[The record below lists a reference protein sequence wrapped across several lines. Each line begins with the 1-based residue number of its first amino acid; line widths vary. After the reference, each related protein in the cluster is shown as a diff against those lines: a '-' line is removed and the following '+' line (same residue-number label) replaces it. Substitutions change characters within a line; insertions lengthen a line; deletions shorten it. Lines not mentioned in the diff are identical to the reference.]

1 MKRDS
6 RNIDRRKLVL
16 YLLDEISQ
24 AGRLEV
30 EAWLAYS
37 QENHDE
43 YKVLKKT
50 WLETG
55 KLELFPREID
65 VDNVWDQFSKRLD
78 DRIIEEPTA
87 RNPQPATRNAQ
98 RATRL
103 LRFFYAAAA
112 VTFLAWVSITMIRFI
127 QEGSFKSANIIA
139 SQENVLQDTLP
150 DGSAILLNEN
160 STLKF
165 AKKFNSDERKVE
177 LTGEA
182 FFEVDPD
189 STKPFIVD
197 TDMGQI
203 RVLGT
208 SFQVKGFPESDLEVF
223 VEEGRVE
230 LSGVNHDG
238 EGTFLI
244 LNPGERGI
252 IKYSGGELVLGGN
265 LQPDDLFWVN
275 RKLIFEE
282 TKLSL
287 VFELLRIHYS
297 SKIEIQN
304 ENILDCLL
312 SATFN
317 DETVDQILAV
327 IAISFDLK
335 VEKVEGKFII
345 KGKGCENE

>member
-1 MKRDS
+1 MKKDARD
-6 RNIDRRKLVL
+6 IDQRKLVL

-30 EAWLAYS
+30 EDWMAYS
-37 QENHDE
+37 QENLNE
-43 YKVLKKT
+43 YEVLKKA

-55 KLELFPREID
+55 KLEVFPREID
-65 VDNVWDQFSKRLD
+65 VNNAWDQFSKTLD
-78 DRIIEEPTA
+78 DEVIDEPVPEA
-87 RNPQPATRNAQ
+87 KATRPNIRIQ
-98 RATRL
+98 RILTAV
-103 LRFFYAAAA
+103 AA
-112 VTFLAWVSITMIRFI
+112 VMFLAWISVTMVRYI
-127 QEGSFKSANIIA
+127 QNDTFSPKNSIA
-139 SQENVLQDTLP
+139 SQESVLQDTLT
-150 DGSAILLNEN
+150 DGTTILLNEN
-160 STLKF
+160 STLKI

-182 FFEVDPD
+182 FFEVESD
-189 STKPFIVD
+189 STKPFIVE
-197 TDMGQI
+197 TELGNI

-230 LSGVNHDG
+230 LSGVNNDG
-238 EGTFLI
+238 EGTILI
-244 LNPGERGI
+244 LNPGDRGI
-252 IKYSGGELVLGGN
+252 IKYPGGELVLGEN

-287 VFELLRIHYS
+287 VFELLKKHYS
-297 SKIEIQN
+297 VKIEV
-304 ENILDCLL
+304 ENDSVLGCLL

-317 DETVDQILAV
+317 DEPIEQILAV

-335 VEKVEGKFII
+335 VEKVEGEFVI